1 MELDALDL
9 RILRAL
15 QKDGRLQNNELAREV
30 GLSPSPCLRRV
41 RQLEEAGVIKGY
53 VALLDPA
60 LVVRQLTIF
69 ARVWLRGQDVET
81 VQAFTDAIRQ
91 LPEVLECHL
100 MVGDCDF
107 LLRIA
112 IANLDEYRRF
122 QVEHLTKIP
131 SVQSVKTEIPI
142 QIIKQTTELPI

>member
-60 LVVRQLTIF
+60 KVGRQLTIF
-69 ARVWLRGQDVET
+69 ARVWLRGQDVDT

-142 QIIKQTTELPI
+142 QIIKQTTELPV